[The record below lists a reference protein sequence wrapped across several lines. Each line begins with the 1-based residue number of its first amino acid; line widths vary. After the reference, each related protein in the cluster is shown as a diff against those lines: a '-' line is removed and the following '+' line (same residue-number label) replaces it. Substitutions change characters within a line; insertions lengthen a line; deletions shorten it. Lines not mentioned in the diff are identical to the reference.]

1 MKRREFITLLGGAA
15 AAWPF
20 AAHAHPERMR
30 RIGVLMTLTESDP
43 EARAWVTALKEGL
56 QKFGWEQDRNVR
68 IDYRWSAGDPNR
80 VWAFAAELVALAP
93 DVILCSGAPATAVL
107 QRATHTVPIV
117 FVQAADP
124 VGSGR
129 VPILEGRGGNV
140 TGFIHFEYAMIGKW
154 LEALKETAPGIS
166 RVLTIQ
172 NPESFAWPTWVRAAS
187 SLAAESVDVTLTAGE
202 VRDREDIKRTISA
215 HAQGPNGGM
224 IVLPDT
230 ITSLNRKQIIALAGH
245 HRIPAIYPFR
255 FFVRDGGLMSYGSD
269 SLDLWRRSASYVDRI
284 IRGERAGDLPVQA
297 PTKFELVI
305 NLETAKALDLPVPPT
320 LLARADE
327 VIE

>member
-1 MKRREFITLLGGAA
+1 MSGSVYRALRLLPQGPAARCMERREFITLLGRAA

-56 QKFGWEQDRNVR
+56 QKLGWEQDRNIR

-80 VWAFAAELVALAP
+80 VWASAAELVALAP
-93 DVILCSGAPATAVL
+93 DVILCSGAPATTVL

-117 FVQAADP
+117 FVQVADP
-124 VGSGR
+124 LGSGL
-129 VPILEGRGGNV
+129 VPILERPRGNI
-140 TGFIHFEYAMIGKW
+140 TGFTHFENAMFGKW
-154 LEALKETAPGIS
+154 LEALKETAPSIS

-172 NPESFAWPTWVRAAS
+172 NPENVAWPGWLRAAS
-187 SLAAESVDVTLTAGE
+187 QTAASVGMTLIPGE

-215 HAQGPNGGM
+215 YAQVPNGGM

-230 ITSLNRKQIIALAGH
+230 ITSLNRKQILALAGH
-245 HRIPAIYPFR
+245 HRIPAI
-255 FFVRDGGLMSYGSD
+255 
-269 SLDLWRRSASYVDRI
+269 
-284 IRGERAGDLPVQA
+284 
-297 PTKFELVI
+297 
-305 NLETAKALDLPVPPT
+305 
-320 LLARADE
+320 
-327 VIE
+327 